1 MSSTFEAII
10 PSPSWPKAFTF
21 SPGVRSGD
29 LLFLSGTVATDET
42 GRIVG
47 VGDIAEQT
55 RQIFRKFQAVLEH
68 AGGSLADIVETTD
81 YVLTFESYDKTAAV
95 RREFFGGPPWPAATG
110 VMVKALIRPEALI
123 EIKGIAVIS
132 QAR

>member
-95 RREFFGGPPWPAATG
+95 RREFFGGPPWPPATG